1 MIETK
6 EVSTSWDMI
15 RKIFEESVPFH
26 KSLGFRVV
34 GLETG
39 TPRVHIDLQEKF
51 VANFIRGNLHGGVIS
66 SLLDVIGGIVA
77 FVDVTERKNIKT
89 SEANSNSFPEW
100 APSTFESITRG
111 RDSERYISLLPT
123 SYVPEIR

>member
-6 EVSTSWDMI
+6 EISTSWDMI

-34 GLETG
+34 GLESG

-66 SLLDVIGGIVA
+66 ILLDVIGGIVA

-89 SEANSNSFPEW
+89 SEANSNSFQNGHHRRSSRLP
-100 APSTFESITRG
+100 AAGIRK
-111 RDSERYISLLPT
+111 DIYRYCLRLT
-123 SYVPEIR
+123 YRK